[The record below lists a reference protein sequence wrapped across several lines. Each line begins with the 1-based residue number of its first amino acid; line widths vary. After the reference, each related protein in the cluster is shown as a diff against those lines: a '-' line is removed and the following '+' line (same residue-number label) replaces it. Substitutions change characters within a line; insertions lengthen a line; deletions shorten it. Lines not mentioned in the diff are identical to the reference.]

1 VRASRLLSLL
11 LLLQTRGRMTA
22 GEIAR
27 ELGVSV
33 RTVYRD
39 VESLSSA
46 GVPVYADRGSTGGY
60 QLLAGYR
67 TRLTGLSEDEARSL
81 LFAGMPAAATE
92 LGLGEV
98 LAAAQLKLSAALPT
112 ELRSRAGRVRERF
125 LLDPLAWFR
134 DADSVPWLAT
144 VARAVW
150 EERRVAVR
158 YERWDRSVVDR
169 TLEPLGLVL
178 KSGVWYL
185 VAGAGNPRMYR
196 VSRIHACQ
204 ALAEPFD
211 RPEGF
216 VLAEFWARREEA
228 LQARLFH
235 GEAEVRLSPR
245 GRRLLFLLGP
255 VVAEAGTRLASPPD
269 ADGWVRTTLPIES
282 LEHATGAL
290 LRFGPDVEVLAPGE
304 LRERIRRAAEDL
316 LRHYRDDNRRL
327 SGPGARTGP
336 AAGRSPHRG
345 GSPRG

>member
-1 VRASRLLSLL
+1 MRASRLLSLL

-46 GVPVYADRGSTGGY
+46 GVPVYAERGSAGGY
-60 QLLAGYR
+60 QLLEGYR
-67 TRLTGLSEDEARSL
+67 TRLTGLTEDEARSL

-98 LAAAQLKLSAALPT
+98 LAAAQLKLSAALPAV
-112 ELRSRAGRVRERF
+112 LRIRAGRVRERF

-134 DADSVPWLAT
+134 EADSVPWLAA

-150 EERRVAVR
+150 DEHRIEVR
-158 YERWDRSVVDR
+158 YQRWDRSVVDR

-185 VAGAGNPRMYR
+185 IAGAANPRMYR
-196 VSRIHACQ
+196 VSRIHACRP
-204 ALAEPFD
+204 LDETFR

-228 LQARLFH
+228 LQARLFR

-245 GRRLLFLLGP
+245 ARRLLFLLGP
-255 VVAEAGTRLASPPD
+255 VVAEAGARRASTPD
-269 ADGWVRTTLPIES
+269 RDGWVRTTLPIES
-282 LEHATGAL
+282 LEHATGEL
-290 LRFGPDVEVLAPGE
+290 LRFGPDVEVLRPPQ
-304 LRERIRRAAEDL
+304 LRDRVRRAAEEL
-316 LRHYRDDNRRL
+316 LRRYH
-327 SGPGARTGP
+327 G
-336 AAGRSPHRG
+336 
-345 GSPRG
+345 

>member
-1 VRASRLLSLL
+1 VRAARLLSLL

-22 GEIAR
+22 GEIAG

-60 QLLAGYR
+60 QLVEGYR
-67 TRLTGLSEDEARSL
+67 TRLTGLTEDEARSL

-134 DADSVPWLAT
+134 EADSVPWLAT

-150 EERRVAVR
+150 DEHRIEVR
-158 YERWDRSVVDR
+158 YQRWDRSMVDR

-185 VAGAGNPRMYR
+185 IAGAGQPRMYR
-196 VSRIHACQ
+196 VSRIHACRVLKQ
-204 ALAEPFD
+204 PFH
-211 RPEGF
+211 RPGDF

-245 GRRLLFLLGP
+245 ARRLLFLLGP
-255 VVAEAGTRLASPPD
+255 VVAEAGARHESAPD
-269 ADGWVRTTLPIES
+269 EDGWVRTTLPIES
-282 LEHATGAL
+282 LEHATGEL
-290 LRFGPDVEVLAPGE
+290 LRFGPDVEVLRPPE
-304 LRERIRRAAEDL
+304 LRERMRRAAEEL
-316 LRHYRDDNRRL
+316 LRRYRD
-327 SGPGARTGP
+327 
-336 AAGRSPHRG
+336 
-345 GSPRG
+345 